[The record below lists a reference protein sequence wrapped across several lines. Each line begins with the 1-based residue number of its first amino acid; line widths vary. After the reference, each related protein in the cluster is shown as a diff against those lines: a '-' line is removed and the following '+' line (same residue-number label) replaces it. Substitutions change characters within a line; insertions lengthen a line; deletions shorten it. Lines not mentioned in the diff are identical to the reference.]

1 MSDAPQEKLVGAL
14 ISGLAVLR
22 YLQKSRSGV
31 GVTQVARDLNLN
43 PSTCF
48 NLLKTLVHE
57 GLANFDQATK
67 SYSLS
72 MGVVSLAQGALDRE
86 NHIRVLHPE
95 LERIAQKFEVAMNL
109 WQVVEEDRVLLVD
122 RAEPSTTT
130 VQISMR
136 IGQRL
141 PMFVGSLG
149 RCFAAQSGLEKA
161 KMERRFRKIRLARPI
176 DFEEWYQEVQK
187 VHETGYAV
195 DRGNF
200 SRGITT
206 AAVGIPDANNRPLL
220 AISAIG
226 ISEQID
232 DEKLDA
238 LCQDLL
244 GLARNARQHG

>member
-1 MSDAPQEKLVGAL
+1 MSEAPQEKLVGAL
-14 ISGLAVLR
+14 INGLAVLR
-22 YLQKSRSGV
+22 YLQKSRNGV
-31 GVTQVARDLNLN
+31 GVTQVARDLGLN

-57 GLANFDQATK
+57 GLTNFDPSTK

-72 MGVVSLAQGALDRE
+72 MGVVSLAQGVLDRE

-95 LERIAQKFEVAMNL
+95 LERIARKFEVAMNL

-122 RAEPSTTT
+122 RAEPSTT

-141 PMFVGSLG
+141 PMFVGALG
-149 RCFAAQSGLEKA
+149 RCFAAQSGLEKSRI
-161 KMERRFRKIRLARPI
+161 ERRFRRIRLAQPI
-176 DFEEWYQEVQK
+176 DFEQWYREVQQ
-187 VHETGYAV
+187 VHQNGYAV

-206 AAVGIPDANNRPLL
+206 AAVGIPDANNQPLL
-220 AISAIG
+220 AVSAIG

-232 DEKLDA
+232 DTRLAA

-244 GLARNARQHG
+244 ALARNARQHG